1 MEHVEFEGRASNVFD
16 STHDDEDGD
25 GNGHG
30 THVAGIAGSRTYG
43 VAKGT
48 RLFGVKVSG
57 LVNYWCFYLCVK
69 SHDCVDILLGG
80 MSCYLSFLRPK
91 YRGVGRIG
99 VAGARIRR
107 IHSRTNQ
114 QTPTPPT

>member
-69 SHDCVDILLGG
+69 SHDCVWYSTGGDELLFE
-80 MSCYLSFLRPK
+80 FLK
-91 YRGVGRIG
+91 
-99 VAGARIRR
+99 A
-107 IHSRTNQ
+107 
-114 QTPTPPT
+114 